1 MSEEIKNNDPLNLPD
16 GIFFRKICFRLQST
30 YERIHRGISGETE
43 IIACMEKALFIL
55 HNKSIPPL
63 IRISVFHYLFGY
75 IHPFYDGNGRT
86 NRFISSYLL
95 SKELEPLISYHL
107 AKTIKQ
113 NISKYYKSFDYTN
126 DTDNRGDLTGLLQIS
141 RNYSCIH

>member
-1 MSEEIKNNDPLNLPD
+1 M
-16 GIFFRKICFRLQST
+16 
-30 YERIHRGISGETE
+30 
-43 IIACMEKALFIL
+43 
-55 HNKSIPPL
+55 

-126 DTDNRGDLTGLLQIS
+126 DTDNRGDLTGFITNFLEIILASIEALSIS
-141 RNYSCIH
+141 GRQNRTFALFQSKYYYLILKIKRITEFSFTITEFFIWSGTIVCQRNG